1 MKILKNEKGSI
12 TLFVLISMLFFVMYI
27 VGMYMLSAGKE
38 SSQIAETAKIKEIY
52 EQGVN
57 NIDDVYQT
65 ELKKSYKLLSK
76 IAKPGDYIKYNT
88 GLTDVG
94 ENGFVIF
101 RVLYNDEINGL
112 QIISDASI
120 TEVPLG
126 GNDWETAR
134 TSYNNA
140 IEILNS
146 ESTKYKGVLGLDARC
161 VGSIPTVG
169 LDGRFTNK
177 NNEKTN
183 LDTFQFT
190 TSAEGASNMKGT
202 DLNYEVDLNAMIKA
216 NCYTGRGNWWF
227 ASRKIEALQASCSF
241 MIRKGDQTEVSD
253 SYIELCK
260 VLADEAIEDTESGEI
275 TYQARTSSQMNNLGL
290 RPCISLRNGVKVVD
304 GDGKSEDT
312 AYVLDV

>member
-27 VGMYMLSAGKE
+27 VGMYMLSSSKE
-38 SSQIAETAKIKEIY
+38 SSQIAEVAKIKEIY

-57 NIDDVYQT
+57 NIDDVYKT
-65 ELKKSYKLLSK
+65 ELEKSYKLLSK

-88 GLTDVG
+88 GVSDVG

-120 TEVPLG
+120 IEVSLG

-140 IEILNS
+140 IEILNN
-146 ESTKYKGVLGLDARC
+146 EAIKYKGVLGLDARC

-169 LDGRFTNK
+169 LDGMFTNK
-177 NNEKTN
+177 NSEKTN
-183 LDTFQFT
+183 LDTLQFT
-190 TSAEGASNMKGT
+190 TSAEGVSSMKGT
-202 DLNYEVDLNAMIKA
+202 DLNYEADLNAMINA
-216 NCYTGRGNWWF
+216 NCYTNSGNWWF
-227 ASRKIEALQASCSF
+227 ASRKVEALQSSCSF
-241 MIRKGDQTEVSD
+241 MIRKGNETGLSD

-260 VLADEAIEDTESGEI
+260 VLEDEAIEDADTGEI
-275 TYQARTSSQMNNLGL
+275 TYQVRTSFQMNNLGL

-304 GDGKSEDT
+304 GDGKSKDS